1 MVRPTPESIYKPGA
15 GMNVEPRKNSRLI
28 LGLTILG
35 VIVFIA
41 LLSLIWTP
49 YGLENMSGGRLS
61 SASLHHWFG
70 TDTLGRD
77 QLSKLMIGARI
88 AVEVGFLAVLIGVAV
103 GGTLGILAG
112 FAQNK
117 LDDALSSFLDILIA
131 FPTLLLAMLIVAARG
146 ASLAS
151 GILAIGLGIS
161 SVFARLTRLLT
172 KSILSKD
179 YITASRISGTSWP
192 RIVIL
197 HVLPNIWPT
206 LLVTV
211 ALQFGIAGLAEAS
224 LSYLGL
230 GAPPPNES
238 WGSLLQQAQNTV
250 YTAPLSAIVPGVLLI
265 TLVVGVNLLADGI
278 RIKFDPKIQ
287 GQR

>member
-1 MVRPTPESIYKPGA
+1 MSASRV
-15 GMNVEPRKNSRLI
+15 KNRRLTIGLTVVGLI
-28 LGLTILG
+28 LIM
-35 VIVFIA
+35 A

-49 YGLENMSGGRLS
+49 YGIDNMSGGRLS
-61 SASLHHWFG
+61 GPSWHHWLG

-77 QLSKLMIGARI
+77 QFSRLMIGARV
-88 AVEVGFLAVLIGVAV
+88 AVMVGASSVLIGVIF
-103 GGTLGILAG
+103 GGSLGVLAG
-112 FAQNK
+112 FARRK
-117 LDDALSSFLDILIA
+117 TDDVLSSFLDILIA

-146 ASLAS
+146 ASLFSA
-151 GILAIGLGIS
+151 ILAIGLGIS
-161 SVFARLTRLLT
+161 AVFARLTRLLT

-179 YITASRISGTSWP
+179 FIIASRISGTSWL
-192 RIVIL
+192 RIIWL
-197 HVLPNIWPT
+197 HIFPNIWPT
-206 LLVTV
+206 LLVAV

-250 YTAPLSAIVPGVLLI
+250 YTAPLSAIVPGLLLI

-278 RIKFDPKIQ
+278 RFQFDPNLQ
-287 GQR
+287 GQQ

>member
-1 MVRPTPESIYKPGA
+1 MKISSQR
-15 GMNVEPRKNSRLI
+15 NRRLP
-28 LGLTILG
+28 LGLAIVG
-35 VIVFIA
+35 VIVLIGA
-41 LLSLIWTP
+41 LSLVWTP
-49 YGLENMSGGRLS
+49 YGIENMSGGRLS
-61 SASLHHWFG
+61 HASLHHLLG

-77 QLSKLMIGARI
+77 QLSRLMIGARI
-88 AVEVGFLAVLIGVAV
+88 AIEVGFLAVLVGVAL
-103 GGTLGILAG
+103 GGTLGIVAG
-112 FAQNK
+112 FARNK
-117 LDDALSSFLDILIA
+117 IDDALSSFLDILIA

-146 ASLAS
+146 ASLTS

-172 KSILSKD
+172 KSVLSKD
-179 YITASRISGTSWP
+179 FITASRISGTSWP
-192 RIVIL
+192 KIVVL

-265 TLVVGVNLLADGI
+265 ILVVGVNLVADGI
-278 RIKFDPKIQ
+278 RFRFDPNIRGQ
-287 GQR
+287 G

>member
-1 MVRPTPESIYKPGA
+1 MKSGVKKNRRLVAGSIIVG
-15 GMNVEPRKNSRLI
+15 LI
-28 LGLTILG
+28 LIM
-35 VIVFIA
+35 A
-41 LLSLIWTP
+41 LLSLLWTP
-49 YGLENMSGGRLS
+49 YGIENMSGGRLAAPS
-61 SASLHHWFG
+61 WRHWLG

-77 QLSKLMIGARI
+77 QFSRLMIGARV
-88 AVEVGFLAVLIGVAV
+88 AVEVGMSSVLIGVLI
-103 GGTLGILAG
+103 GGTLGIVAG
-112 FAQNK
+112 FARK
-117 LDDALSSFLDILIA
+117 KTDDALSSFLDILIA

-146 ASLAS
+146 ASLFSA
-151 GILAIGLGIS
+151 ILAIGLGIS
-161 SVFARLTRLLT
+161 AVFARLTRLLT
-172 KSILSKD
+172 KSVLSKD
-179 YITASRISGTSWP
+179 FITASRISGTSWP
-192 RIVIL
+192 RIIWL
-197 HVLPNIWPT
+197 HILPNIWPT

-250 YTAPLSAIVPGVLLI
+250 YTAPLSAVIPGLLLI

-278 RIKFDPKIQ
+278 RFQFDPNLG

>member
-1 MVRPTPESIYKPGA
+1 MSKKPRSNGRLFIGSI
-15 GMNVEPRKNSRLI
+15 I
-28 LGLTILG
+28 LGA
-35 VIVFIA
+35 IVFIA

-49 YGLENMSGGRLS
+49 YGIEDMSGGRLS
-61 SASLHHWFG
+61 GVSLHHLFG

-77 QLSKLMIGARI
+77 QLSKLMIGARV
-88 AVEVGFLAVLIGVAV
+88 AVEVGFLAVLIGVFL

-117 LDDALSSFLDILIA
+117 LDNALSSFLDILIA

-146 ASLAS
+146 ASLTS

-192 RIVIL
+192 RIVVL
-197 HVLPNIWPT
+197 HILPNIWPT

-265 TLVVGVNLLADGI
+265 ILVVGVNLLADGV

>member
-1 MVRPTPESIYKPGA
+1 MRGGA
-15 GMNVEPRKNSRLI
+15 PRNRRLF
-28 LGLTILG
+28 LGLVITGTI
-35 VIVFIA
+35 IFIA
-41 LLSLIWTP
+41 ALSLVWTP
-49 YGLENMSGGRLS
+49 YGIEDMSGGRLAS
-61 SASLHHWFG
+61 SSLHHLFG

-88 AVEVGFLAVLIGVAV
+88 AVEVGFLAVLIGVV
-103 GGTLGILAG
+103 LGGTLGIIAG

-117 LDDALSSFLDILIA
+117 VDDALSSFLDILIA

-146 ASLAS
+146 ASLTS

-172 KSILSKD
+172 KSVLSKD

-192 RIVIL
+192 KIVIL

-250 YTAPLSAIVPGVLLI
+250 YTAPLSAIIPGVLLI
-265 TLVVGVNLLADGI
+265 ILVVGVNLVADGI
-278 RIKFDPKIQ
+278 RFKFDPNIR

>member
-1 MVRPTPESIYKPGA
+1 MSSKLPSNR
-15 GMNVEPRKNSRLI
+15 RLFI
-28 LGLTILG
+28 GSTILG
-35 VIVFIA
+35 AILFIA

-49 YGLENMSGGRLS
+49 YGIEDMSGGRLGGV
-61 SASLHHWFG
+61 SLHHLFG

-77 QLSKLMIGARI
+77 QLSKLMIGARV
-88 AVEVGFLAVLIGVAV
+88 AVEVGFLAVLIGVV
-103 GGTLGILAG
+103 LGGTLGILAG

-146 ASLAS
+146 ASLTS

-192 RIVIL
+192 RIVVL
-197 HVLPNIWPT
+197 HILPNIWPT

-265 TLVVGVNLLADGI
+265 ILVVGVNLLADGV